1 MNFQFTPEQQQLTDS
16 VQRLLDKH
24 YDFETRKA
32 LCGSASGHSAAVW
45 AQLGE
50 LGIHALPL
58 PESAGGFG
66 GGALDLLGVMDLFGK
81 ALPLE
86 PYVATQTVAYI
97 LAAAT
102 TTPEI
107 TAVIEGV
114 ATGERILALA
124 HTEAESR
131 YSLSTVKAVLHK
143 TADGY
148 ALSGTKL
155 MVLHAPQ
162 ANGLLVTARLGGEL
176 GEDLVLAWVD
186 LAAGLPAGLTSNS
199 FRTVDNLR
207 AADITFDNV
216 KCTAVIAHE
225 QDTLSLL
232 EQAADFASVLN
243 CAEAV
248 GAMQFACDVT
258 LDYLKTRKQFGA
270 PIGSFQALQH
280 RMVDMTIS
288 CEQARSI
295 TYLAAA
301 NFDGFMHGNI
311 SAKERKHFVS
321 AAKIKIADA
330 SRHVGQEAI
339 QLHGGMGMTQEMKIS
354 HTFKR
359 LTMLGQ
365 LFGDAD
371 YHLARFTA

>member
-66 GGALDLLGVMDLFGK
+66 GGTLDLLGVMDIFGK
-81 ALPLE
+81 TLPLE
-86 PYVATQTVAYI
+86 PYIATQTVAHI
-97 LAAAT
+97 LAAAI

-114 ATGERILALA
+114 ATGERMLALA
-124 HTEAESR
+124 HTEAQSR
-131 YSLSTVKAVLHK
+131 YNLGNVKSTLAK
-143 TADGY
+143 TADGCTV
-148 ALSGTKL
+148 SGHKL

-162 ANGLLVTARLGGEL
+162 ANGLLVTALLDGEL
-176 GEDLVLAWVD
+176 TLAWVD
-186 LAAGLPAGLTSNS
+186 LTAGTPTGLKSNS

-216 KCTAVIAHE
+216 KCTVVSMHDQSA
-225 QDTLSLL
+225 LSLL

-248 GAMQFACDVT
+248 GAMQFACDTT

-301 NFDGFMHGNI
+301 NFDGFMQGNI

-321 AAKIKIADA
+321 AAKIKISDA